1 MRLVIAE
8 DSAIVREGLVRLV
21 EEMGHEV
28 IAAVASATELL
39 HFVRGNVPD
48 VIVSDIR
55 MPPGGEADGLRA
67 VIALRAEYPGLPS
80 LLLSQYA
87 ERSYAEDLLADGARG
102 VGYLLKDRVSD
113 LRAFARTLETIA
125 DGGTVLDP
133 ELAAQ
138 LVTRRGAG
146 PLAALSPREREVLTL
161 MAAGRSNLGIQ
172 EELFL
177 SEGAVEKHISSIFTK
192 LDLAQDSDS
201 NRRVLAVLAWL
212 RAA

>member
-1 MRLVIAE
+1 MRLVIAD
-8 DSAIVREGLVRLV
+8 DSAIIREGLVRLV

-28 IAAVASATELL
+28 IAAVGSATELL
-39 HFVRGNVPD
+39 HAVRKDTPD
-48 VIVSDIR
+48 VVVSDIR
-55 MPPGGEADGLRA
+55 MPPGGEDDGLRA
-67 VIALRAEYPGLPS
+67 VIALRADFPGLPS
-80 LLLSQYA
+80 LMLSQYA
-87 ERSYAEDLLADGARG
+87 ERSYAEDLLGDGAEG

-113 LRAFARTLETIA
+113 LRSFARTLETLA
-125 DGGTVLDP
+125 GGGTVLDP

-138 LVTRRGAG
+138 LVARRGAS
-146 PLAALSPREREVLTL
+146 PMSELSPREREVLTL
-161 MAAGRSNLGIQ
+161 MAAGRSNAGIQ

-192 LDLAQDSDS
+192 LQLEPDSDS